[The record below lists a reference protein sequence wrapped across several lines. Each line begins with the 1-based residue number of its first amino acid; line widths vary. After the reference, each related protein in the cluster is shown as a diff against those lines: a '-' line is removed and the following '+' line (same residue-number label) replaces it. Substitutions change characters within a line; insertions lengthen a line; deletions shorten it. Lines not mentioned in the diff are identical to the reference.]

1 MPKISQDPVLA
12 QSIKPGRGGRGGG
25 GGMSI
30 STRTPF
36 LTPDVFSLSTSKILD
51 SLQLQMY
58 S

>member
-12 QSIKPGRGGRGGG
+12 QSIKPGRGG

>member
-1 MPKISQDPVLA
+1 MPKISQEPVLA
-12 QSIKPGRGGRGGG
+12 QSIKLGPGGG
-25 GGMSI
+25 VSI

-36 LTPDVFSLSTSKILD
+36 LSPDVFPLSTSKILD

>member
-12 QSIKPGRGGRGGG
+12 QSIKPGRGGGGG
-25 GGMSI
+25 LSI
-30 STRTPF
+30 STPPPF